1 MYGAKWSVSV
11 RNVTLPGSWTLGC
24 PAALPTD
31 SSPSS
36 GRCQPIRLGPS
47 SCPWLAMST
56 AEYARPLRNDSWLAG
71 VAQLV
76 PRKTLMPA
84 AMLSGYD
91 DGHWRQTSRG
101 NTGEP
106 SMVRFVG
113 AALEGA
119 LLKRVLDDVAVWSG
133 VIAAC
138 GNGETGA
145 VVNDPVASRW
155 DTGETA

>member
-1 MYGAKWSVSV
+1 MNLSKWSVSV
-11 RNVTLPGSWTLGC
+11 RKVTFPCSWTFGC

-36 GRCQPIRLGPS
+36 GRCQPIRLAPS
-47 SCPWLAMST
+47 SCPWFVMST
-56 AEYARPLRNDSWLAG
+56 AEYARPPRNESWFAG
-71 VAQLV
+71 DVQLV

-84 AMLSGYD
+84 AMLSGYEE
-91 DGHWRQTSRG
+91 GHCRQTSRG

-113 AALEGA
+113 VALEGA
-119 LLKRVLDDVAVWSG
+119 FLKRVLDDVAVASG

-145 VVNDPVASRW
+145 VVNDPVASR
-155 DTGETA
+155 